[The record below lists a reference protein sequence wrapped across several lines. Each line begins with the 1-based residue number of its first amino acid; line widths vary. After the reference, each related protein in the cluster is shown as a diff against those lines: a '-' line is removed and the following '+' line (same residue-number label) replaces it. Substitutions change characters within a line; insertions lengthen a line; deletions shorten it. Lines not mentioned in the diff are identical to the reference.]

1 MNQMAK
7 KVYVSMPKSGK
18 TLGEIRE
25 KQTNLI
31 GVIERVIGESVE
43 ILYPSRETSLN
54 DKPLSLLLDN
64 LTLINE
70 ADYIAFVEGWTEE
83 AESRIEHEIVIMY
96 GLPYAEV
103 SDESTDGLTIKI
115 YVSCIRNGKSETE
128 LESEYHEISR
138 KVYNTLKQTIP
149 LAGVKVVNKSISAGM
164 KPIEELHERLKQMNE
179 SDYVIFKEGSENER
193 EGYIERK
200 CAEEYGL
207 PYYEESGLKE

>member
-64 LTLINE
+64 LILINE
-70 ADYIAFVEGWTEE
+70 ADYIVFVEGWTEE

-149 LAGVKVVNKSISAGM
+149 IAGVKVVNKSISAGM

-200 CAEEYGL
+200 CTEEYGL
-207 PYYEESGLKE
+207 PYYEESGLME